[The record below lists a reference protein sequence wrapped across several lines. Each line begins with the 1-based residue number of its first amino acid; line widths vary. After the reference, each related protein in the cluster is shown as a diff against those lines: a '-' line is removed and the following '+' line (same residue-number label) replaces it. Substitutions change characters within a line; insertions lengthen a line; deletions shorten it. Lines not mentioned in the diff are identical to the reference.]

1 MKMSGENEKIESPP
15 GAGIIERVKR
25 ILIEPKSE
33 WAKIDEESSS
43 IGEIFRGWVLVLG
56 AIPSVASFLGAVL
69 FGYSALGFTYRPSLM
84 SAAGSAVTQYVLTIV
99 GIFVLSLIIDWLAP
113 RFGGTS
119 NRVQAVKVAAYSATA
134 GWIAGIFALVPSL
147 AMLSILGLYS
157 LYLLYLGL
165 PRLMKAPQDKALSYT
180 VVTIVAAIVLAVIVG
195 AATAPVA
202 GLFGGGGARIGSGA
216 LSGTVAIP
224 GGGSLDVGKLE
235 EASKGLEA
243 AAAGMQGGGE
253 VKAVAPEA
261 LQGLLPD
268 ALGPLRRVSVSSS
281 GANAGGIGGSH
292 AEARYEN
299 GEHSIALELTDMAA
313 MGALAAL
320 GGALNVQSSSQTE
333 TGYEKAGTVDGRF
346 VSERWDNQSLDGS
359 YSVVVGGRFMIEA
372 EGSVPSID
380 VLKQAV
386 NTVGIAKL
394 EALAR

>member
-1 MKMSGENEKIESPP
+1 MSGENEKIESPP
-15 GAGIIERVKR
+15 GAGIIERAKR

-180 VVTIVAAIVLAVIVG
+180 VVTIVAGFVLAM
-195 AATAPVA
+195 AATALMAPVS
-202 GLFGGGGARIGSGA
+202 GMLGGGPRLGDVSGSVSVPGGDSLDLEALDEASKSIEAAGARIQ
-216 LSGTVAIP
+216 
-224 GGGSLDVGKLE
+224 
-235 EASKGLEA
+235 
-243 AAAGMQGGGE
+243 AGDA
-253 VKAVAPEA
+253 KAVPPQT

-268 ALGPLRRVSVSSS
+268 ALGPYRRVSLSSAA
-281 GANAGGIGGSH
+281 ANAAGIGGSN

-299 GEHSIALELTDMAA
+299 GDHSIRLQVIDMAA
-313 MGALAAL
+313 MGALATL
-320 GGALNVQSSSQTE
+320 GGALNVQSSNQTE
-333 TGYEKAGTVDGRF
+333 TGYEKTETVDGRL
-346 VSERWDNQSLDGS
+346 VTERWDNQSSDGS
-359 YSVVVGGRFMIEA
+359 FGVVVAGRFMVEA
-372 EGSVPSID
+372 EGTVPD
-380 VLKQAV
+380 VGVLKQAV
-386 NTVGIAKL
+386 YTVGIA
-394 EALAR
+394 

>member
-1 MKMSGENEKIESPP
+1 MSGENEKIELPP
-15 GAGIIERVKR
+15 AAGIIERTKR
-25 ILIEPKSE
+25 ILLEPKSE
-33 WAKIDEESSS
+33 WARIDEEPSS

-56 AIPSVASFLGAVL
+56 AIPSVASFLGAML
-69 FGYSALGFTYRPSLM
+69 FGYGAFGFTYRPSLM

-165 PRLMKAPQDKALSYT
+165 PRLMKAPEDKALSYT
-180 VVTIVAAIVLAVIVG
+180 VVTIVAAIVLAV
-195 AATAPVA
+195 AASALMTPIS
-202 GLFGGGGARIGSGA
+202 GLLGSGPRVG
-216 LSGTVAIP
+216 LGGVSGSVAVP
-224 GGGSLDVGKLE
+224 GGGSLDLKALDD
-235 EASKGLEA
+235 ASKSLEA
-243 AAAGMQGGGE
+243 AGAQLQAGAE
-253 VKAVAPEA
+253 AKAVPPQA

-268 ALGPLRRVSVSSS
+268 ALGPYRRVSLSSS
-281 GANAGGIGGSH
+281 EANAAGIGGSS

-299 GEHSIALELTDMAA
+299 GEHSISLQVVDMAA
-313 MGALAAL
+313 MGALATL
-320 GGALNVQSSSQTE
+320 GGALNVQSSNQTE
-333 TGYEKAGTVDGRF
+333 TGYEKTETVDGRL
-346 VSERWDNQSLDGS
+346 VTERWDNQSSDGS
-359 YSVVVGGRFMIEA
+359 FGVVVASRFMVEA
-372 EGSVPSID
+372 EGTVPNVG

-386 NTVGIAKL
+386 NAVGIGRL